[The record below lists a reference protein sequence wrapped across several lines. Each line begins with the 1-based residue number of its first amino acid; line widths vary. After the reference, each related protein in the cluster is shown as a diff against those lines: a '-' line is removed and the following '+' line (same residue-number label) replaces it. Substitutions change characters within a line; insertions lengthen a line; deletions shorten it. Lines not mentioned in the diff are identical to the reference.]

1 MSLKK
6 NTMQLISCPACQS
19 PVSDIAPSC
28 PKCGHPIAG
37 NKTEAT
43 TGLSALAVIAGI
55 ILTGFLA
62 FKLIGSMQNLVLACA
77 ISVLPTLAALI
88 YASMRKK

>member
-1 MSLKK
+1 MK
-6 NTMQLISCPACQS
+6 LIACPACQS
-19 PVSDIAPSC
+19 SVSDVAPNC

-43 TGLSALAVIAGI
+43 TGLSALAVILGI
-55 ILTGFLA
+55 ILTGILA
-62 FKLIGSMQNLVLACA
+62 FNLIGSMPNSVLACA
-77 ISVLPTLAALI
+77 ISVLPTLAAMI

>member
-1 MSLKK
+1 M
-6 NTMQLISCPACQS
+6 MLIASSFCKS

-43 TGLSALAVIAGI
+43 TGLSALAVIFGI
-55 ILTGFLA
+55 MLTGILA
-62 FKLIGSMQNLVLACA
+62 YKLIRSMQNFVLACA
-77 ISVLPTLAALI
+77 ISVLPTLATMI